1 MDWLIDADD
10 PHSIEQA
17 LSQIGS
23 HLQRHAAVDEDVDGC
38 LQALRAEIARLT
50 PPGPGSLVRVHLD
63 WRGKLP
69 RAWFGAVADPEV
81 AAKADLRPGE
91 SVPAAHRADL
101 DAVTEDLSANLTL
114 DVERR
119 VQDTF
124 EAGIPPMAHVEAD
137 PRRDGPLS
145 VAVALAAAAETHP
158 TVNPAQ
164 MATLAG
170 TALADSIA
178 ATDEPHDAGS
188 VARLWMEAHEALGS
202 EAQVLSTDEGR
213 LELAVTRGPFGEGVS
228 GAQSLCHVSTGL
240 AGRLGAR
247 VNGTAVVTLE
257 KAIAAG
263 DHECHLHLWLDAP
276 PDEVRGER
284 HDWPPSAG
292 NPSGPAPNLD
302 LSLNLPRES
311 GSVPVVR
318 RLAAQ
323 ALRAFGVDDDDIYDV
338 QLAISEACGNV
349 IDHAADTDTYEVK
362 VELAVDRCAIT
373 VVDQG
378 GGFDATSIPGEAELS
393 AEAGRGV
400 ALMRALVDNLAF
412 RSEPQVGAVVH
423 MVKSLE
429 YDPSHPLWR
438 RTPD

>member
-23 HLQRHAAVDEDVDGC
+23 HLQRHAAVDQGVDGC
-38 LQALRAEIARLT
+38 LQALRAEFARLT

-69 RAWFGAVADPEV
+69 RAWFGAVVDPEV

-124 EAGIPPMAHVEAD
+124 EAGIPPMAHVAAD

-178 ATDEPHDAGS
+178 ATDEPHDAAS

-202 EAQVLSTDEGR
+202 EAQVLSTDESQVGEF
-213 LELAVTRGPFGEGVS
+213 LGGLFGWSPNPSIEMLLAYFLYLIPIGTAFLVLTRKVPATS
-228 GAQSLCHVSTGL
+228 K
-240 AGRLGAR
+240 AR
-247 VNGTAVVTLE
+247 VPE
-257 KAIAAG
+257 AA
-263 DHECHLHLWLDAP
+263 
-276 PDEVRGER
+276 
-284 HDWPPSAG
+284 
-292 NPSGPAPNLD
+292 
-302 LSLNLPRES
+302 
-311 GSVPVVR
+311 
-318 RLAAQ
+318 
-323 ALRAFGVDDDDIYDV
+323 RA
-338 QLAISEACGNV
+338 S
-349 IDHAADTDTYEVK
+349 
-362 VELAVDRCAIT
+362 
-373 VVDQG
+373 
-378 GGFDATSIPGEAELS
+378 S
-393 AEAGRGV
+393 
-400 ALMRALVDNLAF
+400 
-412 RSEPQVGAVVH
+412 
-423 MVKSLE
+423 
-429 YDPSHPLWR
+429 
-438 RTPD
+438 